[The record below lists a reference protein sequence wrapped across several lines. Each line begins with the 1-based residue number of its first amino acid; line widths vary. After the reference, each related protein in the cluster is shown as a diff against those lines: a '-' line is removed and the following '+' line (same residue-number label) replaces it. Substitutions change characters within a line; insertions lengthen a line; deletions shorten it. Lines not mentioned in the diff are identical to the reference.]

1 MCYNPNNHSL
11 VISSKGVGEKRGSS
25 KEGEIDCNCCGE
37 KTGGTRLGE
46 LNMQGNKENRRG
58 GNMGRE
64 N

>member
-25 KEGEIDCNCCGE
+25 KEGEIDCIVVE
-37 KTGGTRLGE
+37 KKQGE
-46 LNMQGNKENRRG
+46 LDWENMQGNKENSRG